1 MPDGAAVSRVRAGWM
16 VTPTQAILGRKGPIK
31 YRLYFGAGGLAFGL
45 IVGIVQG
52 IRIGHGRD
60 HGSAMKDSAGAGGA
74 WPALARPPRPG
85 MRSGGAYRLR
95 GGAHATAAEAATPP
109 LARQPD
115 HEASPLGT
123 TDGTSST

>member
-1 MPDGAAVSRVRAGWM
+1 M

-31 YRLYFGAGGLAFGL
+31 YRLYFGAGGLVFGL

-52 IRIGHGRD
+52 IKIGHGSN
-60 HGSAMKDSAGAGGA
+60 HGAANKDSAGGGA
-74 WPALARPPRPG
+74 WPASARPPRPG

-95 GGAHATAAEAATPP
+95 GGAHATVPEAATPP
-109 LARQPD
+109 LQPD

-123 TDGTSST
+123 TDGTPST